1 MQQQSAVGAKSGEC
15 YEDEDLTDN
24 DNLENEFDEQCLEKD
39 DRPGFTGVGS
49 NFSQEHQEMLRYL
62 RICTTPIEERHY
74 IA

>member
-49 NFSQEHQEMLRYL
+49 TEIF
-62 RICTTPIEERHY
+62 
-74 IA
+74 A